1 MYNEINSAI
10 QTLADDDQGYLV
22 YKDKDTITAN
32 FSINGT
38 KVLVKVEAPI
48 KIHIKSKYITTIVH
62 SVDAL
67 VSTLLKIK
75 LQDGEPQS
83 TKTKREPLDYE
94 LESVQL
100 DNGGYEIWQKSTIGS
115 GILDL
120 DPTEPS
126 NELLGTVD
134 SLGDW
139 EIKYGD
145 GYAGTIQDIR
155 SRDVTGRTAKLND
168 IDAAR
173 LAVEDGLLDLLATD
187 DGATEWSSVQAITD
201 MSLAVRSVEK
211 YGLRINLMY
220 ENEELVGIAQWNG
233 RWLVM
238 LPGNDYTWVHGIAPS
253 VRHQYG
259 GLLWLNNLE
268 VATRAALTQLAVRAL
283 VD

>member
-1 MYNEINSAI
+1 MYIEINSVI
-10 QTLADDDQGYLV
+10 RTLADTDQGYSV
-22 YKDKDTITAN
+22 YRYKDTLTAN
-32 FSINGT
+32 FSINRMP
-38 KVLVKVEAPI
+38 VLVEVEKPLRI
-48 KIHIKSKYITTIVH
+48 RIKSKYLTTTVH

-67 VSTLLKIK
+67 VPILLKIK
-75 LQDGEPQS
+75 LQDSEPQP

-100 DNGGYEIWQKSTIGS
+100 DNGGYEIWQKNAIGG

-134 SLGDW
+134 SLGNW

-155 SRDVTGRTAKLND
+155 SRDVTGRTTKLND
-168 IDAAR
+168 TDAAK
-173 LAVEDGLLDLLATD
+173 LVVEDGLLDLLATD

-201 MSLAVRSVEK
+201 IFAVRSVEK

-220 ENEELVGIAQWNG
+220 EDEELVGIAQWDG
-233 RWLVM
+233 RWSAM
-238 LPGNDYTWVHGIAPS
+238 LPDSNCNWIHGITPS

-259 GLLWLNNLE
+259 GLLWLSNLE
-268 VATRAALTQLAVRAL
+268 VATRAALTQLTVRAL
-283 VD
+283 VH

>member
-1 MYNEINSAI
+1 MYSEFNSVI
-10 QTLADDDQGYLV
+10 RTLADTDQGYSVYRYKNRLV
-22 YKDKDTITAN
+22 AN
-32 FSINGT
+32 FSINGL
-38 KVLVKVEAPI
+38 KVIVEAENPVRI
-48 KIHIKSKYITTIVH
+48 QVKSKYLTTTVH

-67 VSTLLKIK
+67 ASALLKIK
-75 LQDGEPQS
+75 LQAGELI
-83 TKTKREPLDYE
+83 KTKQKALEYE
-94 LESVQL
+94 LESIPL
-100 DNGGYEIWQKSTIGS
+100 DDGGYEIWQKDIIGG

-120 DPTEPS
+120 DPPEPES
-126 NELLGTVD
+126 ELVGTVD
-134 SLGDW
+134 ALGNW

-145 GYAGTIQDIR
+145 RYAGTIQDIR
-155 SRDVTGRTAKLND
+155 DRDVTGRAVKLND
-168 IDAAR
+168 ADAAR

-201 MSLAVRSVEK
+201 RSLVVRSVEE
-211 YGLRINLMY
+211 YDLRVNFIY

-233 RWLVM
+233 RWSAM
-238 LPGNDYTWVHGIAPS
+238 LPDSYCNWVHGIAPT